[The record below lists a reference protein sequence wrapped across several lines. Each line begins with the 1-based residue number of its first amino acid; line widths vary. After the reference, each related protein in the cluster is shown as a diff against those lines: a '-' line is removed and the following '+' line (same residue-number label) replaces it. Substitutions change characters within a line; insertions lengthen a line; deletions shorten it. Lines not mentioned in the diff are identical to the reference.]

1 MQDLTP
7 PTRPC
12 SGMTFPMTYSGLY
25 YFPVAWPILLLLIGF
40 FFFFA
45 VAMVGIRV
53 LRFASASMG
62 IGPGAMVFL
71 LLLSLLGSS
80 INIPIAYLPERVIS
94 TATEITYFGI
104 RYALPVVR
112 EWPATMVAINV
123 GGALIPIALSLY
135 LAAKNRIY
143 VLSAIGIAIVALVCY
158 SLAEPV
164 PGLGLAIPIFVPP
177 LVTAVVAIILSRRF
191 AGPLAYISGSL
202 GTLIGADLLNL
213 NKVQG
218 LGTPV
223 ISIGGAGTFDGIFV
237 TGLLAVISASLVT
250 YRQGRHGQSAARWA

>member
-1 MQDLTP
+1 
-7 PTRPC
+7 
-12 SGMTFPMTYSGLY
+12 MTYSGLY
-25 YFPVAWPILLLLIGF
+25 YFPVAWPILLLLVG

-45 VAMVGIRV
+45 VAMVGVKV

-62 IGPGAMVFL
+62 IGPGPMVLL

-80 INIPIAYLPERVIS
+80 VNIPVAYLPERVIS
-94 TATEITYFGI
+94 TATEVTYFGI

-143 VLSAIGIAIVALVCY
+143 VLSAVGVAIVALVCY

-164 PGLGLAIPIFVPP
+164 PGLGIAIPIFVPP
-177 LVTAVVAIILSRRF
+177 LVTAVVAIVLSRRF
-191 AGPLAYISGSL
+191 AGPLAYISGCL
-202 GTLIGADLLNL
+202 GTLIGADLMNL
-213 NKVQG
+213 NRVRG

-223 ISIGGAGTFDGIFV
+223 VSIGGAGTFDGIFV
-237 TGLLAVISASLVT
+237 IGFLAVFYASLVT
-250 YRQGRHGQSAARWA
+250 YRQGRHGASAARWA